1 MTMMTRLATASG
13 LALLALSMPA
23 LAEGFGECKV
33 TGTAGS
39 VEIPTVAEGTLT
51 VAAILPAPDSFKG
64 NSPETITGGFEYC
77 LVAEIAHRAGL
88 SSVTVQNVSWP
99 ALIAGQL
106 SGFDTA
112 MTNIFITEERL
123 KSVDFTAPYFV
134 ATSGVM
140 VRSEDAATITKD
152 NLGEKRLGVFL
163 ASVQDK
169 YLAETMK
176 PTGEIRRFEAT
187 ADMFT
192 ALSAGQI
199 DAVLFDL
206 SLVLPAA
213 TASNGALSRD
223 LMRQSRRL
231 RPMARST
238 SWLRLGTLR
247 FGVST
252 RRRSPTGTSNRA
264 TGSAQACGPI
274 PPYHRN
280 HKRDRDEQPNG
291 SHDAYP

>member
-1 MTMMTRLATASG
+1 MTMMTRLATAAG
-13 LALLALSMPA
+13 LALLGLSVPA

-39 VEIPTVAEGTLT
+39 IQIPTVTEGTLT

-77 LVAEIAHRAGL
+77 LAAEIAHRAGL
-88 SSVTVQNVSWP
+88 KSVTVQNVPWP

-123 KSVDFTAPYFV
+123 QNVDFTAPYFV

-140 VRSEDAATITKD
+140 VRSEDAATITRD

-163 ASVQDK
+163 ASVQDRF
-169 YLAETMK
+169 LDQTLK
-176 PTGEIRRFEAT
+176 PTGEVRRFEAT

-206 SLVLPAA
+206 SGVLPAA
-213 TASNGALSRD
+213 TASNGALTVIGQYDVGGNVGGVLVKGSQAKAGFD
-223 LMRQSRRL
+223 AAIGAMK
-231 RPMARST
+231 AD
-238 SWLRLGTLR
+238 GTIDQLVATWYAPLW
-247 FGVST
+247 GVD
-252 RRRSPTGTSNRA
+252 PA
-264 TGSAQACGPI
+264 TI
-274 PPYHRN
+274 PYWD
-280 HKRDRDEQPNG
+280 K
-291 SHDAYP
+291 

>member
-1 MTMMTRLATASG
+1 MTKMTRLATATG
-13 LALLALSMPA
+13 LALLALSVPA
-23 LAEGFGECKV
+23 LAEGFGECKL

-39 VEIPTVAEGTLT
+39 IQLPTVTEGTLT

-77 LVAEIAHRAGL
+77 LAAEIAHRAGL
-88 SSVTVQNVSWP
+88 KSVTVQNVPWP

-123 KSVDFTAPYFV
+123 KNVDFTAPYFV

-140 VRSEDAATITKD
+140 VRSEDAETITRD

-163 ASVQDK
+163 ASVQDR
-169 YLAETMK
+169 YLDSTLK
-176 PTGEIRRFEAT
+176 PTGEVRRFEAT

-206 SLVLPAA
+206 SGQLPAA
-213 TASNGALSRD
+213 TASNGALMVIGQYDVGGDVGGVLVKGSEAKAGFD
-223 LMRQSRRL
+223 AAIEAMK
-231 RPMARST
+231 AD
-238 SWLRLGTLR
+238 GTIDQLVATWYAPLW
-247 FGVST
+247 GVD
-252 RRRSPTGTSNRA
+252 PA
-264 TGSAQACGPI
+264 TI
-274 PPYHRN
+274 PYWD
-280 HKRDRDEQPNG
+280 K
-291 SHDAYP
+291 

>member
-1 MTMMTRLATASG
+1 MTMMTRLATATG
-13 LALLALSMPA
+13 LVLLGLSVPA

-39 VEIPTVAEGTLT
+39 IQIPTVTEGTLT

-77 LVAEIAHRAGL
+77 LTAEIAHRAGL
-88 SSVTVQNVSWP
+88 KSVTVQNVPWP

-123 KSVDFTAPYFV
+123 QNVDFTAPYFV

-140 VRSEDAATITKD
+140 VRSEDAATITRD

-163 ASVQDK
+163 ASVQDRF
-169 YLAETMK
+169 LDQTLK
-176 PTGEIRRFEAT
+176 PTGEVRRFEAT

-206 SLVLPAA
+206 SGVLPAA
-213 TASNGALSRD
+213 TASNGALTVIGQYDVGGNVGGVLVKGSQAKAGFD
-223 LMRQSRRL
+223 AAIEAMK
-231 RPMARST
+231 AD
-238 SWLRLGTLR
+238 GTIDQLVATWYAPLW
-247 FGVST
+247 GVD
-252 RRRSPTGTSNRA
+252 PA
-264 TGSAQACGPI
+264 TI
-274 PPYHRN
+274 PYWD
-280 HKRDRDEQPNG
+280 K
-291 SHDAYP
+291 

>member
-1 MTMMTRLATASG
+1 MTMMTRLATATG
-13 LALLALSMPA
+13 LVLLGLSVPA

-39 VEIPTVAEGTLT
+39 IQIPTVTEGTLT

-77 LVAEIAHRAGL
+77 LAAEIAHRAGL
-88 SSVTVQNVSWP
+88 KSVTVQNVPWP

-123 KSVDFTAPYFV
+123 QNVDFTAPYFV

-140 VRSEDAATITKD
+140 VRSEDAATITRD

-163 ASVQDK
+163 ASVQDRF
-169 YLAETMK
+169 LDQTLK
-176 PTGEIRRFEAT
+176 PTGEVRRFEAT

-199 DAVLFDL
+199 DAV
-206 SLVLPAA
+206 
-213 TASNGALSRD
+213 
-223 LMRQSRRL
+223 
-231 RPMARST
+231 
-238 SWLRLGTLR
+238 
-247 FGVST
+247 
-252 RRRSPTGTSNRA
+252 
-264 TGSAQACGPI
+264 
-274 PPYHRN
+274 
-280 HKRDRDEQPNG
+280 
-291 SHDAYP
+291 

>member
-1 MTMMTRLATASG
+1 MTFMTRLATATG
-13 LALLALSMPA
+13 LVLLGLSVPA

-39 VEIPTVAEGTLT
+39 IQIPTVTEGTLT

-77 LVAEIAHRAGL
+77 LAAEIAHRAGL
-88 SSVTVQNVSWP
+88 KSVTVQNVPWP

-123 KSVDFTAPYFV
+123 QNVDFTAPYFV

-140 VRSEDAATITKD
+140 VRSEDAATITRD

-163 ASVQDK
+163 ASVQDRF
-169 YLAETMK
+169 LDQTLK
-176 PTGEIRRFEAT
+176 PTGEVRRFEAT

-206 SLVLPAA
+206 SGVLPAA
-213 TASNGALSRD
+213 TASNGALTVIGQYDVGGNVGGVLVKGSQAKAGFD
-223 LMRQSRRL
+223 AAIEAMK
-231 RPMARST
+231 AD
-238 SWLRLGTLR
+238 GTIDQLVATWYAPLW
-247 FGVST
+247 GVD
-252 RRRSPTGTSNRA
+252 PA
-264 TGSAQACGPI
+264 TI
-274 PPYHRN
+274 PYWD
-280 HKRDRDEQPNG
+280 K
-291 SHDAYP
+291 

>member
-1 MTMMTRLATASG
+1 MKMMTRLATATGWVLLG
-13 LALLALSMPA
+13 LSVPA

-39 VEIPTVAEGTLT
+39 IQIPTVTEGTLT

-77 LVAEIAHRAGL
+77 LAAEIAHRAGL
-88 SSVTVQNVSWP
+88 KSVTVQNVPWP

-123 KSVDFTAPYFV
+123 QNVDFTAPYFV

-140 VRSEDAATITKD
+140 VRSEDAATITRD

-163 ASVQDK
+163 ASVQDRF
-169 YLAETMK
+169 LDQTLK
-176 PTGEIRRFEAT
+176 PTGEVRRFEAT

-206 SLVLPAA
+206 SGVLPAA
-213 TASNGALSRD
+213 TASNGALTVIGQYDVGGNVGGVLVKGSQAKAGFD
-223 LMRQSRRL
+223 AAIEAMK
-231 RPMARST
+231 AD
-238 SWLRLGTLR
+238 GTIDQLVATWYAPLW
-247 FGVST
+247 GVD
-252 RRRSPTGTSNRA
+252 PA
-264 TGSAQACGPI
+264 TI
-274 PPYHRN
+274 PYWD
-280 HKRDRDEQPNG
+280 K
-291 SHDAYP
+291 

>member
-1 MTMMTRLATASG
+1 MTMMTRLATAAG
-13 LALLALSMPA
+13 LALFGLSVPA

-39 VEIPTVAEGTLT
+39 IQIPTVTEGTLT

-77 LVAEIAHRAGL
+77 LAAEIAHRAGL
-88 SSVTVQNVSWP
+88 KSVTVQNVPWP

-123 KSVDFTAPYFV
+123 QNVDFTAPYFV

-140 VRSEDAATITKD
+140 VRSEDAATITRD

-163 ASVQDK
+163 ASVQDRF
-169 YLAETMK
+169 LDQTLK
-176 PTGEIRRFEAT
+176 PTGEVRRFEAT

-206 SLVLPAA
+206 SGVLPAA
-213 TASNGALSRD
+213 TASNGALTVIGQYDVGGNVGGVLVKGSQAKAGFD
-223 LMRQSRRL
+223 AAIGAMK
-231 RPMARST
+231 AD
-238 SWLRLGTLR
+238 GTIDQLVATWYAPLW
-247 FGVST
+247 GVD
-252 RRRSPTGTSNRA
+252 PA
-264 TGSAQACGPI
+264 TI
-274 PPYHRN
+274 PYWD
-280 HKRDRDEQPNG
+280 K
-291 SHDAYP
+291 

>member
-1 MTMMTRLATASG
+1 MTMMTKLASATG

-23 LAEGFGECKV
+23 LAEGFGECKI

-77 LVAEIAHRAGL
+77 LAAEIAHRAGL
-88 SSVTVQNVSWP
+88 TSVTVQNVPWP

-123 KSVDFTAPYFV
+123 ENVDFTAPYFV
-134 ATSGVM
+134 ATSGVL
-140 VRSEDAATITKD
+140 VRAEDAGTITSD
-152 NLGEKRLGVFL
+152 NLGEQRLGVFL
-163 ASVQDK
+163 ASVQDR
-169 YLAETMK
+169 YLDSTLK
-176 PTGEIRRFEAT
+176 PTGEVRRFEAT

-192 ALSAGQI
+192 ALAAGQI

-206 SLVLPAA
+206 SGILPAA
-213 TASNGALSRD
+213 SASNGAMTVIGQYDVGGNVGGVLVKGSEAKTGFD
-223 LMRQSRRL
+223 AAIEAMK
-231 RPMARST
+231 AD
-238 SWLRLGTLR
+238 GTLDQL
-247 FGVST
+247 V
-252 RRRSPTGTSNRA
+252 A
-264 TGSAQACGPI
+264 TWYAPLWGMDPATI
-274 PPYHRN
+274 PYWD
-280 HKRDRDEQPNG
+280 K
-291 SHDAYP
+291 

>member
-1 MTMMTRLATASG
+1 MTMMTRLATAAG
-13 LALLALSMPA
+13 LALLGLSVPA

-39 VEIPTVAEGTLT
+39 IQIPTVTEGTLT

-77 LVAEIAHRAGL
+77 LAAEIAHRAGL
-88 SSVTVQNVSWP
+88 KSVTVQNVPWP

-123 KSVDFTAPYFV
+123 QNVDFTAPYFV

-140 VRSEDAATITKD
+140 VRSEDAATITRD

-163 ASVQDK
+163 ASVQDRF
-169 YLAETMK
+169 LDQTLK
-176 PTGEIRRFEAT
+176 PTGEVRRFEAT

-206 SLVLPAA
+206 SGVLPAA
-213 TASNGALSRD
+213 TASNGALTVIGQYDVGGNVGGVLVKGSQAKAGFD
-223 LMRQSRRL
+223 AAIEAMK
-231 RPMARST
+231 AD
-238 SWLRLGTLR
+238 GTIDQLVATWYAPLW
-247 FGVST
+247 GVD
-252 RRRSPTGTSNRA
+252 PA
-264 TGSAQACGPI
+264 TI
-274 PPYHRN
+274 PYWD
-280 HKRDRDEQPNG
+280 K
-291 SHDAYP
+291 

>member
-1 MTMMTRLATASG
+1 MTMMTRLATATG
-13 LALLALSMPA
+13 LVLLGLSVPA

-39 VEIPTVAEGTLT
+39 IQIPTVTEGTLT

-77 LVAEIAHRAGL
+77 LAAEIAHRAGL
-88 SSVTVQNVSWP
+88 KSVTVQNVPWP

-123 KSVDFTAPYFV
+123 QNVDFTAPYFV

-140 VRSEDAATITKD
+140 VRSEDAATITRD

-163 ASVQDK
+163 ASVQDRF
-169 YLAETMK
+169 LDQTLK
-176 PTGEIRRFEAT
+176 PTGEVRRFEAT

-206 SLVLPAA
+206 SGVLPAA
-213 TASNGALSRD
+213 TASNGALTVIGQYDVGGNVGGVLVKGSQAKAGFD
-223 LMRQSRRL
+223 AAIEAMK
-231 RPMARST
+231 AD
-238 SWLRLGTLR
+238 GTIDQLVATWYAPLW
-247 FGVST
+247 GVD
-252 RRRSPTGTSNRA
+252 PA
-264 TGSAQACGPI
+264 TI
-274 PPYHRN
+274 PYWD
-280 HKRDRDEQPNG
+280 K
-291 SHDAYP
+291 

>member
-77 LVAEIAHRAGL
+77 FVAEIAHRAGL
-88 SSVTVQNVSWP
+88 SSVTVQNVPWP

-140 VRSEDAATITKD
+140 VRSEDAATITND

-213 TASNGALSRD
+213 TASNGALTVIGQYDVGGNVGGVLVKGSAAKPGFD
-223 LMRQSRRL
+223 
-231 RPMARST
+231 AAIEAIKAD
-238 SWLRLGTLR
+238 GTLDQL
-247 FGVST
+247 V
-252 RRRSPTGTSNRA
+252 A
-264 TGSAQACGPI
+264 TWYAPLWGIDPASL
-274 PPYHRN
+274 PYWD
-280 HKRDRDEQPNG
+280 K
-291 SHDAYP
+291 

>member
-1 MTMMTRLATASG
+1 MTMITRLATVTG
-13 LALLALSMPA
+13 LALLALTVPA

-39 VEIPTVAEGTLT
+39 VKIPTVTEGTLT

-77 LVAEIAHRAGL
+77 LAAEIAHRAGL
-88 SSVTVQNVSWP
+88 SSVTVQNVPWP

-123 KSVDFTAPYFV
+123 KSVDFTAPYFA

-140 VRSEDAATITKD
+140 VRSEDAAAITKD
-152 NLGEKRLGVFL
+152 NLAGMRLGVFL

-169 YLAETMK
+169 YLVETMK
-176 PTGEIRRFEAT
+176 PTGEVRRFEAT

-199 DAVLFDL
+199 DAILFDL
-206 SLVLPAA
+206 SGELPAA
-213 TASNGALSRD
+213 TASNGALTVIGQYDVGGNVGGVLVKGSEVKAGFD
-223 LMRQSRRL
+223 AAIQAM
-231 RPMARST
+231 T
-238 SWLRLGTLR
+238 EDGTIAQLVATWYAPLW
-247 FGVST
+247 GVD
-252 RRRSPTGTSNRA
+252 PA
-264 TGSAQACGPI
+264 TI
-274 PPYHRN
+274 PYWD
-280 HKRDRDEQPNG
+280 K
-291 SHDAYP
+291 

>member
-1 MTMMTRLATASG
+1 MTMMTRLATAAG
-13 LALLALSMPA
+13 LALFGLSVPA

-39 VEIPTVAEGTLT
+39 IQIPTVTEGTLT

-77 LVAEIAHRAGL
+77 LAAEIAHRAGL
-88 SSVTVQNVSWP
+88 KSVTVQNVPWP

-123 KSVDFTAPYFV
+123 QNVDFTAPYFV

-140 VRSEDAATITKD
+140 VRSEDAATITRD

-163 ASVQDK
+163 ASVQDRF
-169 YLAETMK
+169 LDQTLK
-176 PTGEIRRFEAT
+176 PTGEVRRFEAT

-206 SLVLPAA
+206 SGVLPAA
-213 TASNGALSRD
+213 TASNGALTVIGQYDVGGNVGGVLVKGSQAKAGFD
-223 LMRQSRRL
+223 AAIEAMK
-231 RPMARST
+231 AD
-238 SWLRLGTLR
+238 GTIDQLVATWYAPLW
-247 FGVST
+247 GVD
-252 RRRSPTGTSNRA
+252 PA
-264 TGSAQACGPI
+264 TI
-274 PPYHRN
+274 PYWD
-280 HKRDRDEQPNG
+280 K
-291 SHDAYP
+291 

>member
-1 MTMMTRLATASG
+1 MTMMTRLATAAG
-13 LALLALSMPA
+13 LALFGLSVPA

-39 VEIPTVAEGTLT
+39 IQIPTVTEGTLT

-77 LVAEIAHRAGL
+77 LAAEIAHRAGL
-88 SSVTVQNVSWP
+88 KSVTVQNVPWP

-123 KSVDFTAPYFV
+123 QNVDFTAPYFV

-140 VRSEDAATITKD
+140 VRSEDAATITRD

-163 ASVQDK
+163 ASVQDRF
-169 YLAETMK
+169 LDQTLK
-176 PTGEIRRFEAT
+176 PTGEVRRYDAT

-206 SLVLPAA
+206 SGVLPAA
-213 TASNGALSRD
+213 TASNGALTVIGQYDVGGNVGGVLVKGSQAKAGFD
-223 LMRQSRRL
+223 AAIGAMK
-231 RPMARST
+231 AD
-238 SWLRLGTLR
+238 GTIDQLVATWYAPLW
-247 FGVST
+247 GVD
-252 RRRSPTGTSNRA
+252 PA
-264 TGSAQACGPI
+264 TI
-274 PPYHRN
+274 PYWD
-280 HKRDRDEQPNG
+280 K
-291 SHDAYP
+291 